1 MRWFVLL
8 PGLVLGVVMA
18 LVTGMWQFALFTFV
32 GLISATITTALVK
45 RNKREPDMDFSDQP
59 IWISPGAVAIGD
71 KVLPKTGLF
80 FKEQYSD
87 IFFEHFAKIAKD
99 REVENKRISLR
110 SSFYKASKPGSVPF
124 WAGISESV
132 DLEFD
137 LARDGPHVL
146 IVGSTGSGKSEF
158 LKLITSSMLVSSAV
172 KSLQL
177 VLIDFKGG
185 AALRNFAEHPATLTL
200 VTDLDEGRLERF
212 WLYLAGELRR
222 RERLLAEKRVSSI
235 EQVEELPRLLVIADE
250 LPAIISAHHLSL
262 GTLESIAARGRSLG
276 VHLIATSQSL
286 SGIPRALITNLTMRF
301 AIGTTDPG
309 DLIAMVPSLRIGGSN
324 TSRAFAIWGSN
335 TSSFDFPMT
344 ETVPDINVPKY
355 WGELSD
361 SWTHGLPL
369 QVAYS
374 PGRVGF
380 LDIPSEHRI
389 EELRF
394 ESFENSSLLL
404 VGAQHSGKTWFSRNA
419 VVSLP
424 SAMVLDCPTIK
435 ELEDAFQTGKQIVC
449 VLSSNFL
456 LPLVLQRRFE
466 HIIYLRQGNLD
477 QHLAAGLPRS
487 QWNEKLPPGRGWY
500 RNLCLQL
507 VMPEQTPQ
515 KSNQDHV
522 LERQLR

>member
-32 GLISATITTALVK
+32 GLLSATLTTALVK
-45 RNKREPDMDFSDQP
+45 RNRREPDMDFSDQP

-71 KVLPKTGLF
+71 KVLPRTGLF

-87 IFFEHFAKIAKD
+87 IFFEYFSKIAKD
-99 REVENKRISLR
+99 REIEKRRLELR
-110 SSFYKASKPGSVPF
+110 SSFYKASKPGLLPF
-124 WAGISESV
+124 WAGIAEAA

-137 LARDGPHVL
+137 LARDGPHAL
-146 IVGSTGSGKSEF
+146 IVGATGSGKSEF
-158 LKLITSSMLVSSAV
+158 LKLITSSMLVSSAE

-185 AALRNFAEHPATLTL
+185 AALRSYAEHPATLTL

-212 WLYLAGELRR
+212 WLYLAGELKR

-235 EQVEELPRLLVIADE
+235 EQLDEIPRLLVIADE
-250 LPAIISAHHLSL
+250 LPAIISAHQFSL
-262 GTLESIAARGRSLG
+262 GILEAIAARGRSLG

-286 SGIPRALITNLTMRF
+286 AGIPRSLITNLTMRF

-309 DLIAMVPSLRIGGSN
+309 DLIAMVPSLRVGNANS
-324 TSRAFAIWGSN
+324 SRALAIWGSN

-344 ETVPDINVPKY
+344 EGVPNIGVAKY
-355 WGELSD
+355 WIDLSN
-361 SWTHGLPL
+361 SWSSGLG
-369 QVAYS
+369 QSITFFSGVA
-374 PGRVGF
+374 GF
-380 LDIPSEHRI
+380 LDIPSEHRV
-389 EELRF
+389 EQLMF
-394 ESFENSSLLL
+394 QAFGNSHLLV
-404 VGAQHSGKTWFSRNA
+404 VGAQGSGKTWFARNA
-419 VVSLP
+419 LSSL
-424 SAMVLDCPTIK
+424 ANALVLDCPPLP
-435 ELEDAFQTGKQIVC
+435 ELEEAFQTGKPVVC

-456 LPLVLQRRFE
+456 LPLTIQRRFE

-477 QHLAAGLPRS
+477 QHLAAGLPKS

-507 VMPEQTPQ
+507 VMPEQTQ
-515 KSNQDHV
+515 LENSQDHV
-522 LERQLR
+522 LEQQVR

>member
-32 GLISATITTALVK
+32 GLLSATLTTALVK

-87 IFFEHFAKIAKD
+87 IFFDYFSKLAKE
-99 REVENKRISLR
+99 REVEKKRLELR
-110 SSFYKASKPGSVPF
+110 SSFYKASKPGLLPF
-124 WAGISESV
+124 WAGIAEAA

-137 LARDGPHVL
+137 LARDGPHAL
-146 IVGSTGSGKSEF
+146 IVGATGSGKSEF
-158 LKLITSSMLVSSAV
+158 LKLITSSMLVSSAAQ
-172 KSLQL
+172 SLQL

-185 AALRNFAEHPATLTL
+185 AALRSYAEHPATLTL
-200 VTDLDEGRLERF
+200 VTDLDESRLERF
-212 WLYLAGELRR
+212 WLYLAGELKR
-222 RERLLAEKRVSSI
+222 RERLLAQRRVSSI
-235 EQVEELPRLLVIADE
+235 EQLDDLPRLLVIADE
-250 LPAIISAHHLSL
+250 LPAIISAHQFSL

-286 SGIPRALITNLTMRF
+286 AGIPRALITNLTMRF

-309 DLIAMVPSLRIGGSN
+309 DLIAMVPTMRLANSN
-324 TSRAFAIWGSN
+324 SSRALAIWGSN

-344 ETVPDINVPKY
+344 EGVPDSGVTKH
-355 WGELSD
+355 WSELSD
-361 SWTHGLPL
+361 SWTTGLA
-369 QVAYS
+369 QRISASAGV
-374 PGRVGF
+374 VGF

-389 EELRF
+389 EQLRF
-394 ESFENSSLLL
+394 DVFGNSSLLV
-404 VGAQHSGKTWFSRNA
+404 VGAQGSGKTWFALNA
-419 VVSLP
+419 TSSLP
-424 SAMVLDCPTIK
+424 NALVLDCPPLL
-435 ELEDAFQTGKQIVC
+435 ELEEAFQTGKQVIC

-456 LPLVLQRRFE
+456 LPLTIQRRFE

-477 QHLAAGLPRS
+477 QHLAAGLAKS

-507 VMPEQTPQ
+507 VMPAQTQ
-515 KSNQDHV
+515 QESSQGHV
-522 LERQLR
+522 LEQQVR